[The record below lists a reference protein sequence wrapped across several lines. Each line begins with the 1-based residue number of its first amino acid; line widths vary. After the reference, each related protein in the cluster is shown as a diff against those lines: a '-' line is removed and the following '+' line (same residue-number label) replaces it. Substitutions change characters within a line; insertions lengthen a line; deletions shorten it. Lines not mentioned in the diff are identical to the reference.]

1 MIGNCLCNFD
11 NNELHFI
18 NLILKAMY
26 DLSFLDFITAIIGII
41 MIIVFFSMAGRL
53 KKIYFILDYFYQKD
67 KKGQSATKTD

>member
-1 MIGNCLCNFD
+1 
-11 NNELHFI
+11 
-18 NLILKAMY
+18 MY